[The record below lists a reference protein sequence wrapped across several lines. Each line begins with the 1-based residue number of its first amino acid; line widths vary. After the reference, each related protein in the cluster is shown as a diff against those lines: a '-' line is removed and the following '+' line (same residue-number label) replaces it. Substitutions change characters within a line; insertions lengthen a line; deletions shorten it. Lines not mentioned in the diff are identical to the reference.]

1 MIYEWRF
8 GQYPENLTKKWNRIW
23 GVPRMESI
31 VLKGS
36 KINATWTR
44 GRFATSVFFLKKM
57 WKLRTPCRRH
67 GTDNDKLKYEIR
79 SQWPDWIIC
88 NLYCNHPGVYK
99 RLTANYPLEEAE
111 SQQSP
116 GKIFYLRWDF
126 APHLQDSL
134 SLEVFGTPYTLDFV
148 VNLCILIWECSQWQ
162 GQDSSKKI
170 LYTYYSDALV
180 DLSVYIVYLLYLV
193 NLVYFYLYMYS
204 TVYGKYIWS

>member
-1 MIYEWRF
+1 MPLELEADLP
-8 GQYPENLTKKWNRIW
+8 Q
-23 GVPRMESI
+23 
-31 VLKGS
+31 
-36 KINATWTR
+36 
-44 GRFATSVFFLKKM
+44 VFSFWKKM

-162 GQDSSKKI
+162 GQDSSKKNIIYI
-170 LYTYYSDALV
+170 LFWCACRSIRVYSIFTI
-180 DLSVYIVYLLYLV
+180 S
-193 NLVYFYLYMYS
+193 S
-204 TVYGKYIWS
+204 